1 MPEEEKK
8 TLYIFIDESGNF
20 DFSENG
26 TKYFA
31 LTAVSSLTPLKSRDA
46 LLAKVYA
53 TKYKGW
59 NEGRDDY
66 YFHATEDKQEV
77 RDWVFAAIK
86 QLDDIAVDV
95 IVAQKNKANPSL
107 YIERE
112 LQPNFSVKTVRYEE
126 KFYEK
131 ISQMLL
137 QYICNRYQ
145 NKADIGKV
153 VVILGSLFT
162 DRKRGYVLKSLK
174 QYLREHFSKPSYIYF
189 HDTSSDINCQIADY
203 CGWAAFVRAE
213 RNEQRPWAEIKG
225 KVKSCFNVFD
235 TGTTEYYQYKK

>member
-1 MPEEEKK
+1 MPEGDKK

-31 LTAVSSLTPLKSRDA
+31 LTAVSSLTPLKARDA
-46 LLAKVYA
+46 LLEKVYA
-53 TKYKGW
+53 TKYRGW
-59 NEGRDDY
+59 NEGLSDSC
-66 YFHATEDKQEV
+66 FHATEDKQEV

-107 YIERE
+107 YIEHE
-112 LQPNFSVKTVRYEE
+112 LKPGVQDGFLIKTVRYEE
-126 KFYEK
+126 KFYDK
-131 ISQMLL
+131 ISQVLL

-145 NKADIGKV
+145 NKTDVGKV

-162 DRKRGYVLKSLK
+162 GRKRGYILKSLK
-174 QYLREHFSKPSYIYF
+174 QF
-189 HDTSSDINCQIADY
+189 
-203 CGWAAFVRAE
+203 
-213 RNEQRPWAEIKG
+213 
-225 KVKSCFNVFD
+225 
-235 TGTTEYYQYKK
+235 